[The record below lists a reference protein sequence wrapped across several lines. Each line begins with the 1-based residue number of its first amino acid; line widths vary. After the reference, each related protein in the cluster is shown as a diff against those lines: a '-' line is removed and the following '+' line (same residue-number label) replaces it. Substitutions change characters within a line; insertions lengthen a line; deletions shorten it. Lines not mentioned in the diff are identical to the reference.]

1 MSRGARLLLDRRR
14 ANSPFGRSPHPLHAP
29 QTPFLPMRNT
39 LTLRNLL
46 LILFLLSA
54 GLLGAAGSALPA
66 QAQSALEWDGGR
78 EQMTRAELESL
89 LSRLEEAAAS
99 SAYSAT
105 LRSEARASAELIRS
119 RLEVG
124 DFQVG
129 DRIFLRVR
137 GEDAMNDTLTVR
149 AGPNL
154 PVPVVGD
161 ITLRGVLRSE
171 LVEHLESELGRFF
184 RSPVVEAEPLIRIS
198 VIGEVANRGFYL
210 VPADLLVTDVLMLAG
225 GPTPAA
231 DLDGLRIE
239 RGGQR
244 IWEGDSLA
252 QALVQGRTLDQLNL
266 QAGDQIHVP
275 EQVRRSGMDWLTLV
289 ATVVTPIVSLGVL
302 LATLF

>member
-1 MSRGARLLLDRRR
+1 MPSPLLTLL
-14 ANSPFGRSPHPLHAP
+14 RSPTALGA
-29 QTPFLPMRNT
+29 LC
-39 LTLRNLL
+39 LL
-46 LILFLLSA
+46 G
-54 GLLGAAGSALPA
+54 GLLGSPGAPLAPA
-66 QAQSALEWDGGR
+66 PLAAQSALEWDGGR
-78 EQMTRAELESL
+78 EQMTRAELEAL
-89 LSRLEEAAAS
+89 LQRLDEAAAS
-99 SAYSAT
+99 SAYST
-105 LRSEARASAELIRS
+105 SLRAEARRSADLIRA

-129 DRIFLRVR
+129 DRVFLRVQ
-137 GEDAMNDTLTVR
+137 GEEAMSGDTLTVR
-149 AGPNL
+149 AGPTL

-161 ITLRGVLRSE
+161 ISLRGVLRSE
-171 LVEHLESELGRFF
+171 LTEHLEGELSRFV
-184 RSPVVEAEPLIRIS
+184 RSPRVTAEPLIRVS
-198 VIGEVANRGFYL
+198 VIGEVNNRGFYL

-275 EQVRRSGMDWLTLV
+275 ERTRRSGTEWLTLV